1 MDLPVEDKGAQF
13 SVKVIVES
21 AVNLRYNSDVFLET
35 VNKTDCVNLSRVE
48 PSSMNT

>member
-1 MDLPVEDKGAQF
+1 VEMKGSQF

-21 AVNLRYNSDVFLET
+21 ATNLRYNSDVFLET

-48 PSSMNT
+48 SAAMNT